1 MPQIGPFGD
10 SVAALDTS
18 DVSPVALS
26 RYAPGALDRGRPL
39 PGEWSALALPAPYVW
54 LPAAP
59 SIRAE
64 ANRGARPRERRG
76 LISVVRCRSAETAPP
91 LGKADRATAEGREW
105 VCVDSR
111 DWIAQAGYHAA
122 VFELADE
129 PPGQP

>member
-18 DVSPVALS
+18 DVSPVQLE
-26 RYAPGALDRGRPL
+26 RYAPGGIDRGRPL
-39 PGEWSALALPAPYVW
+39 PGAWGPLALPAPYVW

-59 SIRAE
+59 STRAE
-64 ANRGARPRERRG
+64 QNRGARSRERRG
-76 LISVVRCRSAETAPP
+76 LISTTRCRSAENAPP
-91 LGKADRATAEGREW
+91 LGKPDRATAEGREW

-111 DWIAQAGYHAA
+111 DWVAQAGYHAA